1 MAMKMTFRLLQGVRD
16 MASINSR
23 AGKLYIDFRY
33 FGKRCREMTLLE
45 DTKPNRK
52 RLENFVTKLE
62 AEISL
67 GIFHYEKY
75 FPNSKKLGEFQSL
88 ELIKETNSHHDA
100 SMSFDNFAK
109 L

>member
-67 GIFHYEKY
+67 GTFH
-75 FPNSKKLGEFQSL
+75 
-88 ELIKETNSHHDA
+88 
-100 SMSFDNFAK
+100 
-109 L
+109 